1 MARQTKVNLEEMA
14 NEMDAIEQTEVKTEE
29 TPVDPW
35 KIMVPLYIPRANYGN
50 SNRVETFS
58 VNNIAWNVIWNGTKQ
73 EIPKPIAEIVQTV
86 LNDRYAEEDAIRDLP
101 QDAVNPNPGVAG
113 RNF

>member
-1 MARQTKVNLEEMA
+1 MARSTKVNLEELAQDMNTVNN
-14 NEMDAIEQTEVKTEE
+14 NEVNEEE

-58 VNNIAWNVIWNGTKQ
+58 VNSIAWNVIWNGTKQ
-73 EIPKPIAEIVQTV
+73 ELPKPIADIVQTV